1 MRQLTITNNQA
12 EPDYPQTTKQINT
25 GQPTLRKNKPGS
37 LAENLEDM
45 LHRKTGGSQPL
56 NGLSGRKKNGRTV
69 DVENLPSDISEDEWG
84 EIQKFG
90 QKLHEDQ
97 LRRQKETHEKQKK
110 QVRDVLDQ
118 QVKLRAELRE
128 KTIQEKEE
136 FDKRILEQAKKEM
149 EKERK
154 MKQEL
159 QAKVIEQKKMRDLM
173 LKESKQKQVDDEL
186 QH

>member
-1 MRQLTITNNQA
+1 M
-12 EPDYPQTTKQINT
+12 
-25 GQPTLRKNKPGS
+25 
-37 LAENLEDM
+37 
-45 LHRKTGGSQPL
+45 
-56 NGLSGRKKNGRTV
+56 
-69 DVENLPSDISEDEWG
+69 
-84 EIQKFG
+84 
-90 QKLHEDQ
+90 
-97 LRRQKETHEKQKK
+97 
-110 QVRDVLDQ
+110 
-118 QVKLRAELRE
+118 KLRAELRE

-186 QH
+186 